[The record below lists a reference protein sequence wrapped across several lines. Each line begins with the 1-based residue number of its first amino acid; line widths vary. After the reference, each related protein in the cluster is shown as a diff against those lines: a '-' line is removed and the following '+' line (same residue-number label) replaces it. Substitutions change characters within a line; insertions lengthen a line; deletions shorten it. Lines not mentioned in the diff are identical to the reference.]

1 MLNTSIKKLAL
12 ATGVVALAGLATPAR
27 ADCDANGNTVTGSTT
42 VCYHLKGSDTLFDI
56 VTQSIKNAKGASVVG
71 AESLF
76 YDGTGS
82 GNAENQMKQLS
93 NANADLGVQSIG
105 PMSRNMRPGTIDSA
119 ATVVGAITGTFVQRD
134 LAANIGK
141 SGHAAWAPVCQ
152 NVVGLDAAVFVTKA
166 TGVGSGLNDIDF
178 NVFTNNYASP
188 ASFKQGAS
196 NGCTGSTTATC
207 LGGVANGNFPTDFTN
222 GTAFNNLA
230 SAVNYNSLWS
240 IVLSGVDGSGS
251 LKACSDPRR
260 IRALQDL
267 STALGVP
274 QLDHIYR
281 RDDNSGTT
289 DTIKDRIMV
298 VSSFGP
304 QDSRYPW
311 TGGRFCNGQAVGG
324 IAGATAQTGI
334 CSVTRTIVTCK
345 LNSDCP
351 AGEVCQ
357 FNLNNQDLDP
367 VRRPCIAADADHAP
381 TSCTDVTTGKPC
393 QATDGNA
400 NCSQGLVVALS
411 DTDPFSTST
420 KPSTDVT
427 TSIANRIR
435 NGGGAVIGYAG
446 REAASG
452 GVYGTKAIKVNGVK
466 PTDTNVRNSSYLL
479 ARRLFLQNSYFNPAN
494 GNTTGGDVPD
504 DKATGI
510 SITGGGAQQ
519 ITFEQNLFNYMTNR
533 ANTDPVVA
541 QFNFIT
547 CSYNGVGVDPCG
559 ESNNLCAL
567 GAPATPPPYDAGFP
581 NTSFNNDGTG
591 GAKSLDSAGNLWNGS
606 SAPSPATCSVAASGK
621 VNACVTD
628 GSICTSSTA
637 TACPPANGRLA
648 NSACSQTSDCA
659 TGLTCK
665 DALGLGPAPYS
676 LVCAP

>member
-1 MLNTSIKKLAL
+1 MLKTCIKKLAL
-12 ATGVVALAGLATPAR
+12 ATGVAALAGLATPAM
-27 ADCDANGNTVTGSTT
+27 ADCDANGNTVTGTTT

-56 VTQSIKNAKGASVVG
+56 TTQSIKNARTAGVTG

-82 GNAENQMKQLS
+82 GNAENQMKALGGTG
-93 NANADLGVQSIG
+93 NVDLGVQSIG

-119 ATVVGAITGTFVQRD
+119 ATVANAITGTFVQRD

-152 NVVGLDAAVFVTKA
+152 NVVGLDAAVFVTKG
-166 TGVGSGLNDIDF
+166 TGTGSGLGDIDW
-178 NVFTNNYASP
+178 NVFTNTYASP

-196 NGCTGSTTATC
+196 NGCTGATTSTC
-207 LGGVANGNFPTDFTN
+207 VGGVANGNYPTDFTT
-222 GTAFNNLA
+222 GTAFNNLS
-230 SAVNYNSLWS
+230 SAVNYNNLWS
-240 IVLSGVDGSGS
+240 IVLSGVDGTGS

-289 DTIKDRIMV
+289 DTIKDRVMV
-298 VSSFGP
+298 VTSFGP
-304 QDSRYPW
+304 QDPRYPW
-311 TGGRFCNGQAVGG
+311 TGGRFCNGQAIGG
-324 IAGATAQTGI
+324 INGATAQTGV
-334 CSVTRTIVTCK
+334 CSVTRTNTSCK
-345 LNSDCP
+345 VNTDCP

-357 FNLNNQDLDP
+357 FNLNNQDFDP
-367 VRRPCIAADADHAP
+367 VRRPCVGADADHAP

-411 DTDPFSTST
+411 DTDPFSTPT

-435 NGGGAVIGYAG
+435 NGGGTVIGYAG
-446 REAASG
+446 REAANG
-452 GVYGTKAIKVNGVK
+452 TMYGTKAIKVNGVK
-466 PTDTNVRNSSYLL
+466 PTDNNVRNSSYLL
-479 ARRLFLQNSYFNPAN
+479 ARRLFLQNSYFNPAT

-504 DKATGI
+504 DLATGI
-510 SITGGGAQQ
+510 NITGGGSQQ
-519 ITFEQNLFNYMTNR
+519 ITFEQNLFTYMTSR
-533 ANTDPVVA
+533 VNTDPVVA
-541 QFNFIT
+541 QYNFIT
-547 CSYNGVGVDPCG
+547 CSYNGQGVDPCG

-567 GAPATPPPYDAGFP
+567 AAPATPPPYDAGFP
-581 NTSFNNDGTG
+581 NTSFGATSGTG
-591 GAKSLDSAGNLWNGS
+591 GAKSLDSAGNLWNGTT
-606 SAPSPATCSVAASGK
+606 AAAYTCAVAAAGK
-621 VNACVTD
+621 YNACVTD
-628 GSICTSSTA
+628 GSACTGG
-637 TACPPANGRLA
+637 ACPLAQNRPA
-648 NSACSQTSDCA
+648 NSACSQTTDCA
-659 TGLTCK
+659 AGLTCK